1 MLIWAAAS
9 LRGPQKA
16 SRSCGLQGLLADK
29 IEAITAAFE
38 ELIAAHGGA
47 EHEGEARLSVAP
59 FLNHS
64 PYLCTLL
71 DDPRIDGIARKPPL
85 EGNLG
90 FGFLNIPSDNRAS
103 RRRRRDP
110 GCFRRFQARAIV

>member
-1 MLIWAAAS
+1 MGCCVAPGTSAAIA
-9 LRGPQKA
+9 
-16 SRSCGLQGLLADK
+16 RSCGLQGLLADK

-47 EHEGEARLSVAP
+47 EHEGEGRLSVAP

-71 DDPRIDGIARKPPL
+71 DDPRVDGIAREPPL
-85 EGNLG
+85 ESGLW
-90 FGFLNIPSDNRAS
+90 FSKHSKR
-103 RRRRRDP
+103 
-110 GCFRRFQARAIV
+110 